1 MGAARGIAGS
11 RRPEL
16 EGVFLC
22 CGQDEVEFFCRM
34 NAEGTELDVWAV
46 AGVDEDE
53 LMRSPNG
60 FVYVSRPVLPSELNR
75 VPTPEPEPVEVNED
89 SLAYR
94 STLEITFDDGGT
106 P

>member
-1 MGAARGIAGS
+1 MPRFGGAD
-11 RRPEL
+11 PQL

-75 VPTPEPEPVEVNED
+75 VPTPEPEPVEVNGD